1 MPGIITHS
9 RLFHESLASLKKVKE
24 ATPFGRSLEA
34 LFSVPERLRAGYF
47 GSIGPDIFDYLPVTR
62 RDFFGTSLTM
72 QLHSTRLTESLA
84 SLLSKTLLVGDFNNE
99 WSATRRAYAYGYVS
113 HLITDAV
120 FHPFVYYWAGF
131 PDNGSRAEIYR
142 YREQLLLFQ
151 YNMDLFF
158 QYHYNNQ
165 VFDFALEESLPIR
178 PARAGT
184 GALDYRVKCLLLET
198 LSEACPAELPR
209 LIWNVRN
216 PMNDNGIWKRG
227 PIDLIPSV
235 IRHTYGI
242 KRSGSRTI
250 RKLMDRMRIR
260 RRFFPDYVTRY
271 PEPRRMNRH
280 ALNLHRERWFH
291 PLGSPGLHYESVED
305 LFRNA
310 RERTVAAWERMESAL
325 YTGVS
330 DISPIVTDLS
340 VDSHTGEVG
349 HDPSQMKMKKPVRL
363 HL

>member
-9 RLFHESLASLKKVKE
+9 RLFHESLASLKRVKE

-165 VFDFALEESLPIR
+165 VFDFALEESLPVR
-178 PARAGT
+178 PARAGA
-184 GALDYRVKCLLLET
+184 GALDYR
-198 LSEACPAELPR
+198 SMPA
-209 LIWNVRN
+209 
-216 PMNDNGIWKRG
+216 
-227 PIDLIPSV
+227 S
-235 IRHTYGI
+235 
-242 KRSGSRTI
+242 
-250 RKLMDRMRIR
+250 
-260 RRFFPDYVTRY
+260 
-271 PEPRRMNRH
+271 
-280 ALNLHRERWFH
+280 
-291 PLGSPGLHYESVED
+291 
-305 LFRNA
+305 RNA
-310 RERTVAAWERMESAL
+310 VRGMPGGASPVDMERAQSHGRERTGTRPHRPDTVCHPPHPTGSSEAAAGQSEMMDRRGFAA
-325 YTGVS
+325 
-330 DISPIVTDLS
+330 DFSPT
-340 VDSHTGEVG
+340 T
-349 HDPSQMKMKKPVRL
+349 
-363 HL
+363 